1 LDGNCT
7 NCGYTIEHKNSE
19 ILQPNPPKWNKL
31 LCGGCHQ
38 VKKKKMAVVGRGH
51 KSWGTYLPRLEKRGC
66 SNSIKNN
73 PTFGVIEED
82 KSSMPQNPNTVL
94 QRNSLEEK
102 VMQ

>member
-1 LDGNCT
+1 
-7 NCGYTIEHKNSE
+7 
-19 ILQPNPPKWNKL
+19 
-31 LCGGCHQ
+31 
-38 VKKKKMAVVGRGH
+38 MAVVGRGH